1 MADATLW
8 STWLSGGGRSRIA
21 VYELGEHRVFSGSV
35 LSEKANA
42 WAERLSPYGKGKK
55 IVLGGKNSADW
66 MVRFLAIQKLG
77 SSAILVDSGYG
88 VEAIRRAA
96 HRFGADAILH
106 EDDLEI
112 IKRARSRSS
121 RHCIYKVTSGS
132 VGMPMLIPCSARH
145 LLADGR
151 NIIRGMGIRGGDRQ
165 LGLIPFGHSYGIGN
179 LVMPLLMQGTPVW
192 TAKEWTISQIPDWI
206 SLHRLNVFP
215 SVPSVLEMISRHP
228 CNHIARSL
236 RLVISAGAPL
246 SKEIAGAFFQRYKKR
261 IRNFYGSSET
271 GGICYDRTGKAGIR
285 GDSVGKPLPGVR
297 VSFSPGKRI
306 RVTSLAVAHASRT
319 FLLGDCG
326 ERMPSGEVKIIG
338 RIGRMAEIGGKKVKP
353 QEIQHELEEV
363 HGIRKSFVD
372 VLEKG
377 GRNYLV
383 AWYVGSRKV
392 EEVRLA
398 LEKRIPAWKIPRKII
413 RRISIPHTG
422 RGKVDVDQLR
432 RSL

>member
-1 MADATLW
+1 MEDATLW
-8 STWLSGGGRSRIA
+8 STWLSGGARSKIA
-21 VYELGEHRVFSGSV
+21 VYELDGDRAFSGV
-35 LSEKANA
+35 ALTEKANA
-42 WAERLSPYGKGKK
+42 WAERISPYGMGIKV
-55 IVLGGKNSADW
+55 VLWGKNTAHW
-66 MVRFLAIQKLG
+66 MVRFLAIQKSG
-77 SSAILVDSGYG
+77 ASAILVDPGCG
-88 VEAIRRAA
+88 AEAIRRAA
-96 HRFGADAILH
+96 HRFGADAIFH
-106 EDDLEI
+106 EDDFEI
-112 IKRARSRSS
+112 LKRARSRSPS
-121 RHCIYKVTSGS
+121 HCIYKVTSGT
-132 VGMPMLIPCSARH
+132 VGMPKLIPCSARH

-151 NIIRGMGIRGGDRQ
+151 NIIRGMSIRGGDRQ
-165 LGLIPFGHSYGIGN
+165 LGLIPFGHSYGLGS

-206 SLHRLNVFP
+206 SLHKLNVFP

-228 CNHIARSL
+228 CNHLARSL

-246 SKEIAGAFFQRYKKR
+246 SKEVAGAFFQRYKKR

-297 VSFSPGKRI
+297 VSFSPARRI
-306 RVTSLAVAHASRT
+306 RVTSLAVAHESRT

-326 ERMPSGEVKIIG
+326 ERMPSGEVRIIA

-363 HGIRKSFVD
+363 HGIRASFVD

-383 AWYVGSRKV
+383 AWYVGSRRV

-413 RRISIPHTG
+413 WRKSIPHTS

>member
-1 MADATLW
+1 VADATLW
-8 STWLSGGGRSRIA
+8 STWLSGGARSRIA
-21 VYELGEHRVFSGSV
+21 IYELGEHRVFSGSV

-42 WAERLSPYGKGKK
+42 WAERLSPFGKGKK

-66 MVRFLAIQKLG
+66 MVRFLAIQKAG
-77 SSAILVDSGYG
+77 SSAILVDTGYG

-96 HRFGADAILH
+96 HRFGADAIFH

-112 IKRARSRSS
+112 LKRARSRSS

-228 CNHIARSL
+228 CNQIARSL

-285 GDSVGKPLPGVR
+285 GDSVGKPLPGVK
-297 VSFSPGKRI
+297 VSFSPAKRI

-363 HGIRKSFVD
+363 HGIRKCFID

-398 LEKRIPAWKIPRKII
+398 LENRIPEWKIPRKII

>member
-1 MADATLW
+1 VADATLW

-88 VEAIRRAA
+88 VEAIRRVA

-132 VGMPMLIPCSARH
+132 VGMPMLIPCLARH

-215 SVPSVLEMISRHP
+215 SVPSVLEMISRYP